1 MEYRIIRNLA
11 VLGKNRMWIKE
22 LNIVRWYDKHD
33 RFDIREWTPDHQ
45 YFNKGIT
52 LSDQEMSILKEAIN
66 EMPYERTD
74 DY

>member
-11 VLGKNRMWIKE
+11 ILGKNRMWVKE

-33 RFDIREWTPDHQ
+33 RFDIREWTPDHR
-45 YFNKGIT
+45 YFNRGIT
-52 LSDQEMSILKEAIN
+52 LNEQEMYNLKEAIN
-66 EMPYERTD
+66 VMPYERTD